1 MDKEIRILIVD
12 DEKITLRNLEHIL
25 KKEGYTVKTTTSG
38 QNALRL
44 LNREIYDLVLTDLKM
59 ERVDGMQ
66 ILKRTKEISPDTE
79 VIMITGYA
87 TVETAI
93 EAIRQGAYHY
103 LPKPVN
109 VAELKVLVGK
119 ALEKSAM
126 QKEIRS
132 LKKQLSDNAGAS
144 RIIGQSPAVQAM
156 RERITQVAQLDCN
169 VLILGETGTGK
180 ELVART
186 IHELSPRSKGRFV
199 AFNCGAFT
207 EELITNELF
216 GHEKEAFTGANREK
230 KGLLELAEGGT
241 VFFDEIGEL
250 PLDVQPKLNL
260 FLDTGRF
267 YPVGSQK
274 EVSVDVRIIAAT
286 NREEH
291 ELREGKNFRS
301 DLYYRLST
309 IVIKIP
315 PLRKR
320 PEDIWP
326 LAQYF
331 FDKYKHFNRGVK
343 GLHPLTK
350 PLLEQYHWPGNV
362 RELENFISRLIIM
375 TEGDFI
381 DKNDVRAGLSEIL
394 FRDEPSHLS
403 KKNVL
408 LPLQEARAEFER
420 DYILFILKN
429 VGNSRT
435 KAAEVLGID
444 RVHLQR
450 KLKQLKINTL

>member
-1 MDKEIRILIVD
+1 MADINSNLI
-12 DEKITLRNLEHIL
+12 E
-25 KKEGYTVKTTTSG
+25 S
-38 QNALRL
+38 
-44 LNREIYDLVLTDLKM
+44 
-59 ERVDGMQ
+59 
-66 ILKRTKEISPDTE
+66 
-79 VIMITGYA
+79 
-87 TVETAI
+87 
-93 EAIRQGAYHY
+93 
-103 LPKPVN
+103 
-109 VAELKVLVGK
+109 
-119 ALEKSAM
+119 
-126 QKEIRS
+126 
-132 LKKQLSDNAGAS
+132 
-144 RIIGQSPAVQAM
+144 
-156 RERITQVAQLDCN
+156 
-169 VLILGETGTGK
+169 
-180 ELVART
+180 
-186 IHELSPRSKGRFV
+186 
-199 AFNCGAFT
+199 
-207 EELITNELF
+207 ELF
-216 GHEKEAFTGANREK
+216 GHVKGAFTGATRDK
-230 KGLLELAEGGT
+230 TGKIALTDKGT
-241 VFFDEIGEL
+241 IFFDEIGEL
-250 PLDVQPKLNL
+250 PLEVQPKLNL

-331 FDKYKHFNRGVK
+331 FEKYKHFNPGVK
-343 GLHPLTK
+343 GLHPLIK
-350 PLLEQYHWPGNV
+350 PLLEQYQWPGNV

-375 TEGDFI
+375 AEGDFI

-408 LPLQEARAEFER
+408 LPLKEARAEFER